1 MWCIV
6 STLIEE
12 VSMIISTD
20 NIAETTEFDFS
31 YNVFSETLRF
41 LKITGSLLLNED
53 YCSPWA
59 VSIPD
64 KKELAESLENKTNV
78 HIAAFHLVR
87 RGYIEIELENGNK
100 EVVREGE
107 MVICFA
113 GVFHTIYQGT
123 RKLARPFKD
132 IMQGGQNIFQPTED
146 NYAQSTSLICGIFM
160 LHNTHLNPLFEALPP
175 LMKISSKQSDSYFS
189 SSTASIIGLLLSE
202 IEQQSFVHDYILE
215 RYLELLCAKCIHSY
229 IETAPE
235 EDVGWFHAI
244 KDPKIA
250 NVIIA
255 IHSQPAS
262 AWSVKALANIISLS
276 PSRFATRFT
285 EIMGIPPMVYVT
297 RWRMYLASKIL
308 KDTQLGIEQISV
320 QVGYDNVAA
329 FSRTF
334 KRMLGSSPGI
344 WRSSIRCQS

>member
-1 MWCIV
+1 MA
-6 STLIEE
+6 
-12 VSMIISTD
+12 ISTE
-20 NIAETTEFDFS
+20 NIAETTELNIAS
-31 YNVFSETLRF
+31 NVFSETLRYM
-41 LKITGSLLLNED
+41 KITGSLLLNED

-64 KKELAESLENKTNV
+64 KKELAESLENRKNV

-100 EVVREGE
+100 ELVSEGE

-113 GVFHTIYQGT
+113 GASHTIYQGT
-123 RKLARPFKD
+123 SKPARTFNN

-160 LHNTHLNPLFEALPP
+160 LHNTNLNPLFEALPP
-175 LMKISSKQSDSYFS
+175 LLKINSRQSNSYS
-189 SSTASIIGLLLSE
+189 SSTTASIISLLLTE
-202 IEQQSFVHDYILE
+202 IEQQSFVHDYITE

-229 IETAPE
+229 IETVPKGDA
-235 EDVGWFHAI
+235 GWFHAI

-262 AWSVKALANIISLS
+262 AWSVKTLASIISLS

-285 EIMGIPPMVYVT
+285 
-297 RWRMYLASKIL
+297 
-308 KDTQLGIEQISV
+308 
-320 QVGYDNVAA
+320 
-329 FSRTF
+329 
-334 KRMLGSSPGI
+334 
-344 WRSSIRCQS
+344 

>member
-1 MWCIV
+1 MV
-6 STLIEE
+6 N
-12 VSMIISTD
+12 STD
-20 NIAETTEFDFS
+20 NIAETTEFDIF

-64 KKELAESLENKTNV
+64 KKELAESLQNKKNI
-78 HIAAFHLVR
+78 HIAAFHLVQ
-87 RGYIEIELENGNK
+87 RGYIEIELENGKK
-100 EVVREGE
+100 ELVCEGE
-107 MVICFA
+107 IVICFGGA
-113 GVFHTIYQGT
+113 SHTIYQGT
-123 RKLARPFKD
+123 SKPARPFKD

-146 NYAQSTSLICGIFM
+146 NYAQSSSLICGIFM
-160 LHNTHLNPLFEALPP
+160 LQNTHLNPLFEALPP
-175 LMKISSKQSDSYFS
+175 LLKISSKQGNSYS
-189 SSTASIIGLLLSE
+189 SSTTASIISLLLTE
-202 IEQQSFVHDYILE
+202 IDQQSFVHDYIIE
-215 RYLELLCAKCIHSY
+215 RYLELLCAKCISTY
-229 IETAPE
+229 IETAPKG
-235 EDVGWFHAI
+235 DVGWFHAI

-262 AWSVKALANIISLS
+262 TWSVKALARIISLS

-297 RWRMYLASKIL
+297 RWRMYVASKML
-308 KDTQLGIEQISV
+308 NDTQLGIEQISV

-329 FSRTF
+329 FSRMF
-334 KRMLGSSPGI
+334 KRMIGSSPGV
-344 WRSSIRCQS
+344 WRSYIRSV